1 MSAGRGPS
9 VIDIVSW
16 NVLADAYVRPEYFPS
31 TPSALLAP
39 GARTAAIVSRVVAS
53 GADVVCLQEVEPE
66 LVEAIRARD
75 VYDVRYVQKGRG
87 KPDGCAMLARRGTVC
102 FDAVRELAYPDGS
115 GHVALLAVVRPAEL
129 RAGGAIGIATSH
141 VKWDA
146 PGTPEPERWA
156 TRQLGALV
164 AAMEGWLRETQTEE
178 PPLAW
183 VACGDFNVTPEDRVL
198 DVFRGYRDVYANT
211 PHARPTVNAN
221 GRPRRIDYIFAD
233 PRLGAEPRAVREI
246 DAATPMP
253 SDDEPSDHLA
263 IGAVISV
270 GSHA

>member
-1 MSAGRGPS
+1 MTEKRGTS
-9 VIDIVSW
+9 VLDLVSW

-31 TPSALLAP
+31 TPAALLAP

-53 GADVVCLQEVEPE
+53 GADVVCLQEVEPA

-102 FDAVRELAYPDGS
+102 FDAVTELAYPDGS
-115 GHVALLAVVRPAEL
+115 GHVALLAVVRPA
-129 RAGGAIGIATSH
+129 GVGAETVGIATTH
-141 VKWDA
+141 VKWDP

-164 AAMEGWLRETQTEE
+164 AGMEGWLRETQAEE
-178 PPLAW
+178 RALAW
-183 VACGDFNVTPEDRVL
+183 VACGDLNVTPDDRVL
-198 DVFRGYRDVYANT
+198 DVFRGKRDVYANT